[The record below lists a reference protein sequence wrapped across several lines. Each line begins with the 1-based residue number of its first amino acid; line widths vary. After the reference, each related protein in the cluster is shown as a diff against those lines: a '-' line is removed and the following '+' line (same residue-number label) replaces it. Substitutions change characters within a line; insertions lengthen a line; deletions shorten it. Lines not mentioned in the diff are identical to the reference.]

1 MVTKILLNAFLM
13 IPPRLVIAR
22 SEEYELHSE
31 TNFLNFHEFLPP
43 IPSSNSSRRENG
55 DALRERER
63 ERAIKKNR
71 ERKGKTK
78 NLFEKFLSPRTV
90 FDLLTV
96 VRARKGP

>member
-1 MVTKILLNAFLM
+1 MLNAFLM

-43 IPSSNSSRRENG
+43 IPSSNSSPRENG
-55 DALRERER
+55 DALRKRKTEREKR
-63 ERAIKKNR
+63 SKK
-71 ERKGKTK
+71 EKKSEEVKQK

>member
-1 MVTKILLNAFLM
+1 MLLLNAFLM

-63 ERAIKKNR
+63 EQKEQERKKR

>member
-1 MVTKILLNAFLM
+1 M

-43 IPSSNSSRRENG
+43 IPSSNSSPARTETRFERERQ
-55 DALRERER
+55 RERE
-63 ERAIKKNR
+63 KKQ
-71 ERKGKTK
+71 ERKKSEEVKQK